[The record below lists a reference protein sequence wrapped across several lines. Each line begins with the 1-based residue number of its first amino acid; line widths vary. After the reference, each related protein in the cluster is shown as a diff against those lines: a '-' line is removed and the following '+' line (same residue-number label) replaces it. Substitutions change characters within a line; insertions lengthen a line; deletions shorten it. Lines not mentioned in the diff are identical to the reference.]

1 MSVLSPYP
9 SASSVTRAIHWITW
23 RIWFN
28 DISRSLGSR
37 NRARLVLWILGAA
50 MIAWTLYSGMA
61 LGRQLGLDTGTA
73 REISTPVAG
82 VIFTLPGLATL
93 MACLYA
99 PNRTV
104 LTEMLSVL
112 PVRPAHVK
120 SALRWLTVIV
130 GTVAGML
137 MGAPLILQFIVSGDL
152 STAVAGTA
160 FAFYAAILGSLLVHV
175 LLSTL
180 RTAISWLVRG
190 NGVMVQGVAGLLV
203 AALMV
208 YSFFR
213 ALPFNYQ
220 EPAGPLAVLGA
231 VLGWLLGGPAP
242 SGVVLV
248 LVIAAPVILLLLSS
262 FLDRIPEPRETSRAQ
277 SRTFAT
283 ASRILG
289 NSLVALEI
297 KQHLRFPANAVLL
310 LFVNGLAISA
320 IVVTWIAGGDE
331 YGATYLVLTIVSAIG
346 IGAYGPTR
354 RHHWIYRV
362 DGTRHAWILPKFLSV
377 AAIWAVMIIVY
388 GSALVL
394 WSGWY
399 IVDLIATLPVLFIEM
414 SAGCLIGLLL
424 PVSREQSIG
433 GAVSEAVA
441 LVGLIGLTF
450 AVQTLIALAG
460 DVFLGLGLQM
470 AIAVLL
476 VLSYLMTARWLASN
490 QEDTA

>member
-1 MSVLSPYP
+1 MSALSHYP
-9 SASSVTRAIHWITW
+9 SAGTVTRAIHWITW

-37 NRARLVLWILGAA
+37 TRARLVLWVLGVA
-50 MIAWTLYSGMA
+50 MVAWTVYSGLA
-61 LGRQLGLDTGTA
+61 LGRQLGLDTDTA

-82 VIFTLPGLATL
+82 VVFTLPGLATL

-112 PVRPAHVK
+112 PVHPAHVK
-120 SALRWLTVIV
+120 SSLRWLTVIV
-130 GTVAGML
+130 GTVAGVL
-137 MGAPLILQFIVSGDL
+137 MGAPLILQFIVSGDPL
-152 STAVAGTA
+152 TAVAGTG
-160 FAFYAAILGSLLVHV
+160 FAFYLAVLGALFVHI
-175 LLSTL
+175 LLSTF
-180 RTAISWLVRG
+180 RTAISWSVRSD
-190 NGVMVQGVAGLLV
+190 GVMVQGIAGLLV

-220 EPAGPLAVLGA
+220 EPAGPLAILGNVLA
-231 VLGWLLGGPAP
+231 WLLGGPRP
-242 SGVVLV
+242 SAMVLV
-248 LVIAAPVILLLLSS
+248 LVAAAPGVLLLLSHM
-262 FLDRIPEPRETSRAQ
+262 LDRVPEPRENNRAQ

-283 ASRILG
+283 ASGMLG
-289 NSLVALEI
+289 NSLLALEI

-310 LFVNGLAISA
+310 LFINGLAIAA

-331 YGATYLVLTIVSAIG
+331 YGATYLVLTIVSAFG

-354 RHHWIYRV
+354 RHHWVYRV
-362 DGTRHAWILPKFLSV
+362 TGAPHAWILPKFLSV
-377 AAIWAVMIIVY
+377 TVIWAVMILIY
-388 GSALVL
+388 GTALVL

-399 IVDLIATLPVLFIEM
+399 FIDLVAALPVLFIEM
-414 SAGCLIGLLL
+414 AAGCLIGLLL

-450 AVQTLIALAG
+450 AVQTLIAVAG
-460 DVFLGLGLQM
+460 DVLLGLALQL
-470 AIAVLL
+470 AIAALL
-476 VLSYLMTARWLASN
+476 VAAYLLTARWLSGN
-490 QEDTA
+490 QDVTG